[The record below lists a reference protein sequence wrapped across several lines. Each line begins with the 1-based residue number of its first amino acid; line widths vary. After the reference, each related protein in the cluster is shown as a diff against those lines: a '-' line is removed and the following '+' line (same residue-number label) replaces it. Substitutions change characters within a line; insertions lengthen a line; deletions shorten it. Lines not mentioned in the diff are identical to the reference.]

1 LGPVQVLQGFE
12 PGPDPKVC
20 SEGNRVVVAVVAVG
34 SAGHF
39 VAAAAALAIATAA
52 AVIQLARSAAVAV
65 VVIAGAI
72 AIATMPGVAVTLLSH
87 IEPLV
92 LLPLL
97 PLGPSP
103 PTLSGLLARF

>member
-12 PGPDPKVC
+12 PGLDLKVC
-20 SEGNRVVVAVVAVG
+20 SEGNHIVVAVVAVG
-34 SAGHF
+34 GAGHF

-52 AVIQLARSAAVAV
+52 AVIQLAGSAAVTV

-72 AIATMPGVAVTLLSH
+72 AIATMPGIAVTLLSH

-92 LLPLL
+92 LLLLCLSPL
-97 PLGPSP
+97 
-103 PTLSGLLARF
+103 TLSGLLA